1 METVNRFI
9 DENRARFVSQL
20 CDWLRIP
27 SISADSRHKADVAR
41 AAEFVASDLEASGLK
56 TEILPTPGHP
66 VVYAEW
72 LGAPGQP
79 TILVYGH
86 YDVQPPDPL
95 DQWVSGPFEPT
106 ERNGN
111 LFARGATDDK
121 GQVFTHVK
129 SVEAWM
135 KSEQRLPINV
145 KFLIEGEEEVGSANL
160 EHFVRS
166 NKERLRCDYVV
177 ISDCSQF
184 APGVPA
190 ITYGLK
196 GLTYFEVFLSGPK
209 QDLHSGMF
217 GGAVANP
224 ANNLA
229 SIIAALHDAQRRVQL
244 PGFYDDVIPLA
255 DWERKQ
261 FAELPFDENGF
272 KDFVGLKE
280 LVGETGY
287 TTVERKWARPT
298 CDVNGVTAGYQGE
311 GAKTIIPARA
321 SAKIS
326 FRLVPNQDPH
336 KVAASL
342 RQFVQSRLL
351 PGVRCEIKE
360 YGLSPA
366 ALVAVESP
374 GVQAAARAIE
384 IGFGKKP
391 VFVREGGSIPVVGT
405 FKRELGVDTL
415 LLGWGQND
423 DNLHS
428 PNEKFSLADFH
439 RGIRASAC
447 LWEELSKSRKQ
458 P

>member
-1 METVNRFI
+1 MNSVTSYIDQNRS
-9 DENRARFVSQL
+9 RYQSQL

-27 SISADSRHKADVAR
+27 SISTDSKYKADVAR
-41 AAEFVASDLEASGLK
+41 AAEFVAGDLRSSGLRV
-56 TEILPTPGHP
+56 EICPTPGHP
-66 VVYAEW
+66 IVYAEW
-72 LGAPGQP
+72 LNAPGQP

-95 DQWVSGPFEPT
+95 DQWVTGPFEPT

-111 LFARGATDDK
+111 IYARGATDDK
-121 GQVFTHVK
+121 GQAFTHVK
-129 SVEAWM
+129 SVEAWL
-135 KSEQRLPINV
+135 KTEGKLPINV
-145 KFLIEGEEEVGSANL
+145 KFLIEGEEECGSTNL
-160 EHFVRS
+160 DNFIRA

-184 APGVPA
+184 EPGLPA
-190 ITYGLK
+190 ITYGLR
-196 GLTYFEVFLSGPK
+196 GLAYFEVFLYGPK

-229 SIIAALHDAQRRVQL
+229 SIIAALHDSNRRVQL
-244 PGFYDDVIPLA
+244 PGFYDDVIPLK
-255 DWERKQ
+255 DWERKE
-261 FAELPFDENGF
+261 FAGLPFDESGF
-272 KDFVGLKE
+272 KNFVGLE
-280 LVGETGY
+280 TLVGEQGY
-287 TTVERKWARPT
+287 TTMEHKSARPT
-298 CDVNGVTAGYQGE
+298 CDVNGLTSGYQGE

-326 FRLVPNQDPH
+326 FRLVPNMDPA
-336 KVAASL
+336 KIAASL
-342 RQFVQSRLL
+342 RKFVQSRLL

-360 YGLSPA
+360 HGLSPA

-374 GVQAAARAIE
+374 GVQAAVRAIE
-384 IGFGKKP
+384 TGFGKKP

-447 LWEELSKSRKQ
+447 LWQELVQ
-458 P
+458 G